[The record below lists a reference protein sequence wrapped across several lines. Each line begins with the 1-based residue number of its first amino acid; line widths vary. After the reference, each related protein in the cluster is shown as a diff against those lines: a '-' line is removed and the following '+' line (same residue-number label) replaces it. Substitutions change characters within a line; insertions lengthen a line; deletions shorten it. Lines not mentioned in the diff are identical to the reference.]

1 MNKLLL
7 KLTTKFIKIK
17 KMIENKNF
25 KNIKKKIIKL

>member
-1 MNKLLL
+1 MNKLLI